1 MDTESLICNVYIL
14 FDVWPSME
22 QGLHTL
28 KKQIFFFNGHFPERT
43 YICPEY
49 TVQLILGVIL
59 GQPKRREGDY
69 TEAWSIPS
77 AQPGSLDPLP
87 LG

>member
-1 MDTESLICNVYIL
+1 M
-14 FDVWPSME
+14 WPSME

-28 KKQIFFFNGHFPERT
+28 KKQIFLLLVAINGHFPERT

-59 GQPKRREGDY
+59 GQPKWREGDH